1 MAKKHKN
8 KTKISYSY
16 TAKECKIMAAALQF
30 LWYDV
35 HVLQDVPMS
44 GSEKSVLFSA
54 YTKMNNYDFENNADE
69 SFPLSENELS
79 MAASSIFYVL
89 ENIDSDDTDIYEVA
103 PELRDSKELVRLAK
117 RIEAN
122 LNGIPA
128 NMENFLM

>member
-1 MAKKHKN
+1 MAKKHK
-8 KTKISYSY
+8 KQSKISYSY
-16 TAKECKIMAAALQF
+16 TAKECKIMAAALQY

-44 GSEKSVLFSA
+44 GSEKSMLFSA
-54 YTKMNNYDFENNADE
+54 YTKMNNYDFKNNVEEA
-69 SFPLSENELS
+69 FPLSDNELS

-89 ENIDSDDTDIYEVA
+89 EEMDSEDTDIYEMA

-122 LNGIPA
+122 LNGIPTS
-128 NMENFLM
+128 MENFLM

>member
-1 MAKKHKN
+1 
-8 KTKISYSY
+8 
-16 TAKECKIMAAALQF
+16 MAAALQY

-44 GSEKSVLFSA
+44 GSEKSMLFSA
-54 YTKMNNYDFENNADE
+54 YTKMNNYDFKNNVEEA
-69 SFPLSENELS
+69 FPLSDNELS

-89 ENIDSDDTDIYEVA
+89 EEMDSEDTDIYEVA

-122 LNGIPA
+122 LNGIPTS
-128 NMENFLM
+128 MENFLM